1 MSVENLEKDI
11 LQIGRQAKEASRYV
25 SQLSTSSKNNILCS
39 AAENLL
45 KNKDTI
51 LKANELDIKENKDKL
66 NSATLDRLILDNK
79 RIESISNGLEEIS
92 KLEDPVGK
100 IIENWLRPNGLK
112 IEKISIPLGVIGVIY
127 ESRPNVSADAAGL
140 CLKSGNALILR
151 GGSESF
157 HSSSK
162 IVEIINRSYE
172 NFKLPKGVLQYIP
185 TKDRNAVGHLLTMDN
200 YVDVIIPRGGRS
212 LIE

>member
-1 MSVENLEKDI
+1 M
-11 LQIGRQAKEASRYV
+11 
-25 SQLSTSSKNNILCS
+25 
-39 AAENLL
+39 
-45 KNKDTI
+45 KNKDSI

-66 NSATLDRLILDNK
+66 NSATLDRLILDEK
-79 RIESISNGLEEIS
+79 RIESISNGLVEIS

-100 IIENWLRPNGLK
+100 IIEKWSRPNGLE

-140 CLKSGNALILR
+140 CLKSGMHYTS

-157 HSSSK
+157 NSSSK
-162 IVEIINRSYE
+162 IVEIINCSYE

-185 TKDRNAVGHLLTMDN
+185 TKDRNAVGHLLRMDDF
-200 YVDVIIPRGGRS
+200 VM
-212 LIE
+212 